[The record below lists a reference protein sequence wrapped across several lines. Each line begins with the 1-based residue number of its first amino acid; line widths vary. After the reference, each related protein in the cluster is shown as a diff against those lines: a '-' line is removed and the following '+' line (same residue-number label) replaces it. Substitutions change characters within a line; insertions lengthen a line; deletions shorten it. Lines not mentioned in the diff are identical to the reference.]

1 MSVLPARRRVALLVA
16 LVAAWVAGS
25 ALGAT
30 QPARH
35 AAAAPLFQHV
45 ARYAIQRLGIEPSD
59 AVGLPPHALP
69 AP

>member
-1 MSVLPARRRVALLVA
+1 VVVAILDEPDTIYGGV
-16 LVAAWVAGS
+16 
-25 ALGAT
+25 
-30 QPARH
+30 
-35 AAAAPLFQHV
+35 AAAPLFQHV